1 MIKPTCA
8 SLLLLAGG
16 CAATTTGQ
24 HAASRTA
31 HAYEPRFTSDPAPYK
46 FECDTDAGKYS
57 ELNAR
62 AGGANLKVTGV
73 MQVMAARPSPQWPPD
88 AGIVLAGE
96 GQYPRVG
103 LESFVLPD
111 KPLVLQLA
119 VRGARSPGD
128 HTVFATL
135 PLTDAQIPITLVL
148 GEHGLLSVSAG
159 AATTTVAIGELEVTR
174 INLYCSSSYVRF
186 SSVVASQAAGR

>member
-1 MIKPTCA
+1 MPGEHGVPHTV
-8 SLLLLAGG
+8 
-16 CAATTTGQ
+16 Q
-24 HAASRTA
+24 
-31 HAYEPRFTSDPAPYK
+31 AYKARFTPGPGPYK

-57 ELNAR
+57 ELNAT
-62 AGGANLKVTGV
+62 AGGTNLKVTGV

-88 AGIVLAGE
+88 AGIVLAGD

-119 VRGARSPGD
+119 VRGARGPAD
-128 HTVFATL
+128 HKVFATL
-135 PLTDAQIPITLVL
+135 PLAEAEIPITLVL

-159 AATTTVAIGELEVTR
+159 AATTTVSIGEFEVTR

-186 SSVVASQAAGR
+186 SNVMSMPATR

>member
-1 MIKPTCA
+1 MIKATCA
-8 SLLLLAGG
+8 SFLLLAGG
-16 CAATTTGQ
+16 CAATAPGE
-24 HAASRTA
+24 HSAPRTA
-31 HAYEPRFTSDPAPYK
+31 QAYKPRFAPGPGPYK

-57 ELNAR
+57 EFNA
-62 AGGANLKVTGV
+62 ATGGTNLKVMGV

-88 AGIVLAGE
+88 AGIVLAGD

-119 VRGARSPGD
+119 VRGIRGPAD

-135 PLTDAQIPITLVL
+135 PLTEAEIPVTLML

-159 AATTTVAIGELEVTR
+159 AATTTVAIGEFEVTR
-174 INLYCSSSYVRF
+174 INLYC
-186 SSVVASQAAGR
+186 